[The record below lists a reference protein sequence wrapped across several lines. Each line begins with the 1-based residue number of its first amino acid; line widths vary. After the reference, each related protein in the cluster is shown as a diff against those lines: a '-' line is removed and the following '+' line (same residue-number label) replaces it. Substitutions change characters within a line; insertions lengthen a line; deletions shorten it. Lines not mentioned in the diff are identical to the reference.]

1 MVDNPQKPKAIPL
14 RFGATKDK
22 HEWLVASPLVDAFV
36 PTIRDEQKETLYH
49 IRNFG
54 VWTDEMY
61 HKPVGEVTKRLV
73 LSGLR
78 PYCAE
83 AMAGVIEEFYRL
95 KARGADYFNKDN
107 SGDHS
112 NANSAG

>member
-1 MVDNPQKPKAIPL
+1 M
-14 RFGATKDK
+14 
-22 HEWLVASPLVDAFV
+22 
-36 PTIRDEQKETLYH
+36 
-49 IRNFG
+49 
-54 VWTDEMY
+54 
-61 HKPVGEVTKRLV
+61 TKRLV

-78 PYCAE
+78 PYSPE

>member
-22 HEWLVASPLVDAFV
+22 HEWLVASPLVDSFV

-61 HKPVGEVTKRLV
+61 HKPVGEESYLRVTYKR
-73 LSGLR
+73 G
-78 PYCAE
+78 
-83 AMAGVIEEFYRL
+83 
-95 KARGADYFNKDN
+95 KD
-107 SGDHS
+107 GKKIK
-112 NANSAG
+112 